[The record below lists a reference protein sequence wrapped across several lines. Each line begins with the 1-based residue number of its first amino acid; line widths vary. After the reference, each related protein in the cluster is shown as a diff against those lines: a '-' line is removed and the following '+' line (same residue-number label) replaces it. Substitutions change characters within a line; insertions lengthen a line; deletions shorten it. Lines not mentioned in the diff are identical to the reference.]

1 MKSIWRSNGDVLL
14 HNTIRDRRV
23 KTKGIDAEMTTLR
36 LQAQATVTTIAAS
49 ALLFTATAPATA
61 TPGSGVEAREL
72 YRSSVD
78 GRDFILRD
86 ITIGPG
92 GSTGWHWHD
101 GTVIGAVKQG
111 TLTHYSSDCT
121 VDGVY
126 SAGDSIAEPSGPD
139 HVHVGRNLGTEPVV
153 LEVLYANPVGMPLA
167 EDVGAPSC
175 QIP

>member
-1 MKSIWRSNGDVLL
+1 MPVRPNNGSA
-14 HNTIRDRRV
+14 
-23 KTKGIDAEMTTLR
+23 KGNDAEMTRLN
-36 LQAQATVTTIAAS
+36 LQARVAITAIAVGG
-49 ALLFTATAPATA
+49 LLVTATAPAMA
-61 TPGSGVEAREL
+61 TPSSGVDAREL
-72 YRSSVD
+72 YRSSAD

-86 ITIGPG
+86 ITIAPG

-126 SAGDSIAEPSGPD
+126 SAGDSIAEPSGAD
-139 HVHVGRNLGTEPVV
+139 HVHVGRNLGAEPVV
-153 LEVLYANPVGMPLA
+153 LEVLYANPIGRPLA
-167 EDVGAPSC
+167 EDVGEPVC